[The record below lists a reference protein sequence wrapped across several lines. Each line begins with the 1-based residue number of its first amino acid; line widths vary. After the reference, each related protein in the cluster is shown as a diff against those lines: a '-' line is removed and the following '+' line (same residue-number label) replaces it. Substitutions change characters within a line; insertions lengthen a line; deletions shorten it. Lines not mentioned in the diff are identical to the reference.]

1 MPPADHPGH
10 SRHSASGAIALDPD
24 ESGAL
29 ALAEI
34 PRPFDPSFPDLGD
47 AQAGRRDEEE
57 RRLIARCVAGDVEAF
72 RPLVQR
78 YQRLAFSVAF
88 RMLGSSADA
97 EDIAQQAFVDA
108 FNALDRF
115 RGEGRRH
122 AFSTW
127 LLRIAVNR
135 SKDVLKSRRRT
146 EQPLD
151 REVHGGEAAFAYDPP
166 TPEANASHGERRAH
180 LGAALLK
187 LPTKYR
193 EVLILR
199 DAEDLSYEEI
209 RGILRLPITT
219 LKIRV
224 VRGRAMLRELVE
236 RCGVT

>member
-1 MPPADHPGH
+1 VRHADPSGP
-10 SRHSASGAIALDPD
+10 SASGALALDPD
-24 ESGAL
+24 ESGAIVAS
-29 ALAEI
+29 ALAAAAAVAA
-34 PRPFDPSFPDLGD
+34 PV
-47 AQAGRRDEEE
+47 AAAGTRDEEE
-57 RRLIARCVAGDVEAF
+57 THLIARCVAGNVEAF
-72 RPLVQR
+72 RPLVHR
-78 YQRLAFSVAF
+78 YQRLVFAVAF
-88 RMLGSSADA
+88 RMLGSRADA

-115 RGEGRRH
+115 RPEGRPR

-135 SKDVLKSRRRT
+135 SKDVLKSKRRT
-146 EQPLD
+146 EEPLD
-151 REVHGGEAAFAYDPP
+151 RDVPGGEAAFAYDPP
-166 TPEANASHGERRAH
+166 TPETNASQGERRAH

-209 RGILRLPITT
+209 RRILRLPITT

-224 VRGRAMLRELVE
+224 VRGRAMLRNLVE
-236 RCGVT
+236 RVGVTS

>member
-1 MPPADHPGH
+1 VRHADHSGP
-10 SRHSASGAIALDPD
+10 SASGALALDPD
-24 ESGAL
+24 ESGAII
-29 ALAEI
+29 ARAVAAAASA
-34 PRPFDPSFPDLGD
+34 PSRANG
-47 AQAGRRDEEE
+47 ARDEEE
-57 RRLIARCVAGDVEAF
+57 SRLIARCVAGDVEAF
-72 RPLVQR
+72 RPLVHR
-78 YQRLAFSVAF
+78 YQRLVFAVAF
-88 RMLGSSADA
+88 RMLGSRADA

-115 RGEGRRH
+115 RPDGRPR

-135 SKDVLKSRRRT
+135 SKDVLKSKRRT
-146 EQPLD
+146 EEPLERD
-151 REVHGGEAAFAYDPP
+151 VPGGEAAFAYDPP
-166 TPEANASHGERRAH
+166 TPEAHASRDERRAH

-224 VRGRAMLRELVE
+224 VRGRAMLRDLVE
-236 RCGVT
+236 RVGVTS